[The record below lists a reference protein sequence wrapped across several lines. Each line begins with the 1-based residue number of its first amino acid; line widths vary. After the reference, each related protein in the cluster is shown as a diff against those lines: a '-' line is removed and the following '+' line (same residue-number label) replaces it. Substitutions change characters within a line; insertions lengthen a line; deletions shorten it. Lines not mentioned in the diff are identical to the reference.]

1 MTRKFFL
8 LPETETTPFSDCVGV
23 PDSGGHRALQVG
35 SDYAERK
42 YSPGVWPKVMRN
54 AEINALGLS

>member
-1 MTRKFFL
+1 MTFYFQRREGRPRPSL
-8 LPETETTPFSDCVGV
+8 SVWGCPTAWVI
-23 PDSGGHRALQVG
+23 ALQVG